1 MEANT
6 SPHKLPTELPIYY
19 GSQTGTASGFAND
32 LAQEAI
38 KYGVKPKVID
48 LADFNLNEFAKEK
61 LSVFVVATYGRGGPT
76 TNAANFY
83 KWLKSSENSEKD
95 YLGGKEIAVFGC
107 GDSGYKKFNQMA
119 KDVAD
124 LLTSRGARKTC
135 ETGLGDAGEDIEG
148 DFAAWKKSFWGALQP
163 PCLRKEN
170 EEVVETV
177 FDPKE
182 VQAADFSSAELEL
195 SAKLFLEASNLSQP
209 LKIEDIRILKMEELR
224 GDTAEGSTL
233 MLELDGKTS
242 GVVYSAAQTLAIF
255 PANEETLVARL
266 AALQAWQLDQKFILK
281 YKVAVPYP
289 FPGVVTVREALARFC
304 NLTGLLT

>member
-1 MEANT
+1 MEAKT
-6 SPHKLPTELPIYY
+6 SSHKLPIELPIYY

-61 LSVFVVATYGRGGPT
+61 VSVFVVATYGRGGPT
-76 TNAANFY
+76 ANAANFY
-83 KWLKSSENSEKD
+83 KWLKSSENLEKD
-95 YLGGKEIAVFGC
+95 YLKDKEIAVFGC
-107 GDSGYKKFNQMA
+107 GDRGYKRFNQMA

-124 LLTSRGARKTC
+124 LLTARGARNIC

-148 DFAAWKKSFWGALQP
+148 DFAAWRKSFWESFQA
-163 PCLRKEN
+163 PCTRKEN
-170 EEVVETV
+170 EEVVEVV
-177 FDPKE
+177 FDPGE
-182 VQAADFSSAELEL
+182 VQAANFSSVEFEL
-195 SAKLFLEASNLSQP
+195 SAKLFLEASNLLQP
-209 LKIEDIRILKMEELR
+209 LKIEDIRILSMKELR
-224 GDTAEGSTL
+224 EDTTEGSTL
-233 MLELDGKTS
+233 MLELDGKAS
-242 GVVYSAAQTLAIF
+242 GLTYTAAQTVAIF
-255 PANEETLVARL
+255 PTNEETLVAHL
-266 AALQAWQLDQKFILK
+266 AALQGWQLDQKFILK